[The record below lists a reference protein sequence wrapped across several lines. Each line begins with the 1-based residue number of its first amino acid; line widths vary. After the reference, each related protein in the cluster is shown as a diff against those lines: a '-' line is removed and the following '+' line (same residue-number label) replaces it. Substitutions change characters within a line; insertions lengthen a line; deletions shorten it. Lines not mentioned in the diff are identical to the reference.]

1 MKKLLFLLMLYS
13 SFSIAQDRIYFD
25 SAWAVTTK
33 EKAVFY
39 RETEQKGN
47 LTLLKDYYKNG
58 TLQMEGLA
66 SDTTPGEEIFDGKVT
81 WYYPN
86 GKVQSFTHYKNGRF
100 VGESKGYD
108 EDGKI
113 NTDLVYD
120 ADSDY
125 TGKMY
130 TNKNDK
136 NGVYYNSVGDYKKS
150 NLVKT
155 IIYDENINGIRTETD
170 YAELFNPKETRYY
183 DEQGKQIGTLK
194 YTSEYTY
201 ADNSTLV
208 DFYYNPMRIASIT
221 KYAKGEDVAEKKE
234 YFQNGKLKSQYKA
247 TGESAKASFYNKNG
261 VKISDLQYKKIKDE
275 YSYGGSDKYISPYEG
290 KHVTY
295 QYAEGKTDEILQETE
310 YQKGKPVSEKTYRED
325 GSPETYK
332 EFEETEESYYGYANI
347 KKVTYYNE
355 NGLVK
360 SVVDYRDGVP
370 YNGISYDDGEAEYK
384 DGLLVNEKRFDDKK
398 NLRLERKPSING
410 NSEVKIY
417 DENKKLK
424 YFYTYNNTN
433 DNYSFTGTV
442 KSFITGKE
450 QTATFENG
458 IITKGK
464 LRYDADSS
472 GNKFELE
479 RNGER
484 VIKRNYDD
492 KNVLIKETTEKIDPE
507 NYYGESRFYE
517 ELLTSF
523 NSVGVVQAVSEI
535 PAPPMPPKK

>member
-1 MKKLLFLLMLYS
+1 MLYS

-170 YAELFNPKETRYY
+170 YAEFSIQK
-183 DEQGKQIGTLK
+183 KQDIT
-194 YTSEYTY
+194 TS
-201 ADNSTLV
+201 
-208 DFYYNPMRIASIT
+208 
-221 KYAKGEDVAEKKE
+221 
-234 YFQNGKLKSQYKA
+234 KA
-247 TGESAKASFYNKNG
+247 NK
-261 VKISDLQYKKIKDE
+261 
-275 YSYGGSDKYISPYEG
+275 
-290 KHVTY
+290 
-295 QYAEGKTDEILQETE
+295 
-310 YQKGKPVSEKTYRED
+310 
-325 GSPETYK
+325 
-332 EFEETEESYYGYANI
+332 
-347 KKVTYYNE
+347 
-355 NGLVK
+355 
-360 SVVDYRDGVP
+360 
-370 YNGISYDDGEAEYK
+370 
-384 DGLLVNEKRFDDKK
+384 
-398 NLRLERKPSING
+398 
-410 NSEVKIY
+410 
-417 DENKKLK
+417 
-424 YFYTYNNTN
+424 
-433 DNYSFTGTV
+433 
-442 KSFITGKE
+442 
-450 QTATFENG
+450 
-458 IITKGK
+458 
-464 LRYDADSS
+464 
-472 GNKFELE
+472 
-479 RNGER
+479 
-484 VIKRNYDD
+484 
-492 KNVLIKETTEKIDPE
+492 
-507 NYYGESRFYE
+507 
-517 ELLTSF
+517 
-523 NSVGVVQAVSEI
+523 
-535 PAPPMPPKK
+535 